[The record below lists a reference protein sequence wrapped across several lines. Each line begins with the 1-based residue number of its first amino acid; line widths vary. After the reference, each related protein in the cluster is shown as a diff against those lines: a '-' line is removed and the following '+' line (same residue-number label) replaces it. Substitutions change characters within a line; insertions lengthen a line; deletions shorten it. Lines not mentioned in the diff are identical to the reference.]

1 MFDLSK
7 VFKKDA
13 KDIRL
18 SNDEIAE
25 LLRTSKEALDRFE
38 ATYKEASK
46 DFNVNSYNLFDY
58 SVEDAKNY
66 LTKNVSDDANETV
79 NRVVDELVED
89 TFSGVENKL
98 PRLTNDDLKSI
109 PLEIR
114 PQLTGDLYQVQVD
127 PDSSQAVLAMYS
139 SYLKET
145 NPEKKRHFY
154 YMFRQGLDILDL
166 DPILYAM
173 LSNNPTS
180 MGYWFQTLKEAV
192 DSQSFFKVPKTKI
205 IRVPLP
211 ILQMSRLDYETLTP
225 ATIKIIDD
233 YCMRVFDLDVN
244 KKYFVKTGTYSS
256 KFNFRNA
263 KVEGEKEVREL
274 GEYLL
279 FLSHQAVEMA
289 GPLTQPSIYGVSTT
303 NEWVVRE
310 YIDDVENNPCIYN
323 GMPLHT
329 EYRFFVD
336 FDTDEILGVSPY
348 WRPDVMLKRFSQDA
362 NPYSPHDK
370 HDYVIYKMH
379 EPVLMKRYTDNVNI
393 VFEHMSKLIKDI
405 ELSGQWSIDVMQNG
419 NDFYIIDMAT
429 ACTSAL
435 SDCVPKGLIKKYEER
450 WLPEIKTS

>member
-1 MFDLSK
+1 
-7 VFKKDA
+7 
-13 KDIRL
+13 
-18 SNDEIAE
+18 
-25 LLRTSKEALDRFE
+25 
-38 ATYKEASK
+38 
-46 DFNVNSYNLFDY
+46 
-58 SVEDAKNY
+58 
-66 LTKNVSDDANETV
+66 
-79 NRVVDELVED
+79 
-89 TFSGVENKL
+89 
-98 PRLTNDDLKSI
+98 
-109 PLEIR
+109 
-114 PQLTGDLYQVQVD
+114 
-127 PDSSQAVLAMYS
+127 
-139 SYLKET
+139 
-145 NPEKKRHFY
+145 
-154 YMFRQGLDILDL
+154 
-166 DPILYAM
+166 
-173 LSNNPTS
+173 
-180 MGYWFQTLKEAV
+180 
-192 DSQSFFKVPKTKI
+192 
-205 IRVPLP
+205 
-211 ILQMSRLDYETLTP
+211 LTP

-279 FLSHQAVEMA
+279 FLSYQAVEMA

-379 EPVLMKRYTDNVNI
+379 EPVLMKRYIDNVNI